1 MYLGGIIKKYRADHN
16 LTMEEFSKR
25 SGLSKGYISMLEK
38 NKHPQN
44 KKEIAPSLETFDK
57 VAKGMRISV
66 DELIKSVNGDQP
78 INIGANNDI
87 PKFDNIFPVEVKKVP
102 LLGEIACGEP
112 IFANEDRESYIL
124 AGTNINADFCL
135 KAKGDSMIGARI
147 QDGDIVFI
155 RKQSIVENGEIA
167 AVIIDNEATLKRVY
181 YEKDKN
187 KLFLQA
193 ENPKYPPLSYEGEEL
208 DHIRILGKAIVF
220 QSDVI

>member
-44 KKEIAPSLETFDK
+44 KKEIAPSLETFD
-57 VAKGMRISV
+57 
-66 DELIKSVNGDQP
+66 
-78 INIGANNDI
+78 
-87 PKFDNIFPVEVKKVP
+87 
-102 LLGEIACGEP
+102 
-112 IFANEDRESYIL
+112 

>member
-1 MYLGGIIKKYRADHN
+1 
-16 LTMEEFSKR
+16 
-25 SGLSKGYISMLEK
+25 
-38 NKHPQN
+38 
-44 KKEIAPSLETFDK
+44 
-57 VAKGMRISV
+57 
-66 DELIKSVNGDQP
+66 
-78 INIGANNDI
+78 
-87 PKFDNIFPVEVKKVP
+87 
-102 LLGEIACGEP
+102 
-112 IFANEDRESYIL
+112 
-124 AGTNINADFCL
+124 
-135 KAKGDSMIGARI
+135 MIGARI